1 MQTDDT
7 IFNRFHPAVALVYC
21 GVLLAF
27 SMAAMQPVYLIAT
40 FAGLVAY
47 NVVLRGAKAAFSG
60 MLWQAPLVLILAI
73 ANPLFVSAGST
84 ELFRI
89 GLHAVYLEALIYG
102 LCQGLMLVNVLLAFS
117 IAARV
122 ISSDK
127 VLCVLGNAT
136 PTLALMISMTMRLV
150 PQFVRRGK
158 AIADTQKACTAATSA
173 RSACTAAT
181 PSRDAQVQPAAGATA
196 QAHSAASATPRAAKP
211 RRATIA
217 NSLRLSTVLMSWGM
231 EDSLEA
237 ADAMRARGW
246 SAATKRTTYQ
256 RYRFRKADALACAFI
271 AALTLAATASAVAA
285 CGEFSFYPRIAGLA
299 PWFSYIPY
307 VLLVALPTI
316 LEVKERQTWLR

>member
-1 MQTDDT
+1 
-7 IFNRFHPAVALVYC
+7 
-21 GVLLAF
+21 
-27 SMAAMQPVYLIAT
+27 
-40 FAGLVAY
+40 
-47 NVVLRGAKAAFSG
+47 

-89 GLHAVYLEALIYG
+89 GLHAVYLEALCYG

-122 ISSDK
+122 VSSDK

-136 PTLALMISMTMRLV
+136 PTLALMISITMRLV

-158 AIADTQKACTAATSA
+158 AIADTQKACTAAASA
-173 RSACTAAT
+173 RSACTSSASSCSAGVR
-181 PSRDAQVQPAAGATA
+181 PDANDVSR
-196 QAHSAASATPRAAKP
+196 SAKP
-211 RRATIA
+211 RRAALA

-231 EDSLEA
+231 EDSLET

-246 SAATKRTTYQ
+246 GAATKRTTYQ
-256 RYRFRKADALACAFI
+256 RYRFRKTDAFACAFI
-271 AALTLAATASAVAA
+271 AVLTVAAAASAAAA
-285 CGEFSFYPRIAGLA
+285 CGEFKFYPRIAGFD

-316 LEVKERQTWLR
+316 LEAKERRTWLR

>member
-1 MQTDDT
+1 MQTNDT
-7 IFNRFHPAVALVYC
+7 IFDRYHPAVALIYC

-27 SMAAMQPVYLIAT
+27 SMAAMHPVYLLAT

-47 NVVLRGAKAAFSG
+47 NAVLRGAKAALSG

-89 GLHAVYLEALIYG
+89 GLHAVYLEALCYG

-122 ISSDK
+122 VSSDK

-136 PTLALMISMTMRLV
+136 PTLALMISMAMRLV
-150 PQFVRRGK
+150 PQFVRRGE
-158 AIADTQKACTAATSA
+158 AIADTQKACAAASA
-173 RSACTAAT
+173 RSACTASA
-181 PSRDAQVQPAAGATA
+181 PSHSAGARPDA
-196 QAHSAASATPRAAKP
+196 NAVSRSAKP
-211 RRATIA
+211 RRAALA
-217 NSLRLSTVLMSWGM
+217 NGLRLSTVLMSWGM
-231 EDSLEA
+231 EDSLETV
-237 ADAMRARGW
+237 DAMRARGW
-246 SAATKRTTYQ
+246 GAATKRTTYQ
-256 RYRFRKADALACAFI
+256 RYRFRKADAFACAFI
-271 AALTLAATASAVAA
+271 AVLTVAAAASAVAA
-285 CGEFSFYPRIAGLA
+285 CDEFKFYPRIAGFA

-316 LEVKERQTWLR
+316 LEAKERRTWLR

>member
-1 MQTDDT
+1 MQTNGT
-7 IFNRFHPAVALVYC
+7 IFDRYHPAVALIYC

-27 SMAAMQPVYLIAT
+27 SMAAMHPVYLLAT

-47 NVVLRGAKAAFSG
+47 NAVLRGAKSALSG

-89 GLHAVYLEALIYG
+89 GLHAVYLEALCYG

-122 ISSDK
+122 VSSDK

-158 AIADTQKACTAATSA
+158 AIADTQKACTA
-173 RSACTAAT
+173 
-181 PSRDAQVQPAAGATA
+181 
-196 QAHSAASATPRAAKP
+196 
-211 RRATIA
+211 
-217 NSLRLSTVLMSWGM
+217 
-231 EDSLEA
+231 
-237 ADAMRARGW
+237 
-246 SAATKRTTYQ
+246 
-256 RYRFRKADALACAFI
+256 
-271 AALTLAATASAVAA
+271 VAA
-285 CGEFSFYPRIAGLA
+285 CGEFKFYPRIAGFA
-299 PWFSYIPY
+299 PRFSYIPY

-316 LEVKERQTWLR
+316 LEAKDRRTWLR

>member
-1 MQTDDT
+1 
-7 IFNRFHPAVALVYC
+7 
-21 GVLLAF
+21 
-27 SMAAMQPVYLIAT
+27 MAAMHPVYLLAT

-47 NVVLRGAKAAFSG
+47 NAVLRGAKAALSG

-89 GLHAVYLEALIYG
+89 GLHAVYLEALCYG

-122 ISSDK
+122 VSSDK

-136 PTLALMISMTMRLV
+136 PTLAFMISMTMRLV

-158 AIADTQKACTAATSA
+158 AIADTQKACTAA
-173 RSACTAAT
+173 
-181 PSRDAQVQPAAGATA
+181 
-196 QAHSAASATPRAAKP
+196 
-211 RRATIA
+211 
-217 NSLRLSTVLMSWGM
+217 
-231 EDSLEA
+231 
-237 ADAMRARGW
+237 
-246 SAATKRTTYQ
+246 
-256 RYRFRKADALACAFI
+256 
-271 AALTLAATASAVAA
+271 AA
-285 CGEFSFYPRIAGLA
+285 CGEFKFYLHIAGFA

-316 LEVKERQTWLR
+316 LETKKDRRTWLR